1 MVPAPQEP
9 ESAPPTTTRPDGESS
24 VDNIAQAATALE
36 TNLTSLESRL
46 DALLAAFE
54 AKEKSDQGGTKA
66 PQNKNSNEDGTIH
79 HAASDRDNEDSSGSN
94 ERARKS

>member
-1 MVPAPQEP
+1 M
-9 ESAPPTTTRPDGESS
+9 SS
-24 VDNIAQAATALE
+24 SLSQLAYVTMAFGSRSYRKYCLDEAATALE

-66 PQNKNSNEDGTIH
+66 PQNKNSKEDGTIH